1 MRDDPN
7 NGCGGDYGSF
17 SHWNLQQSQLR
28 KISSSLSCNDHT
40 DLIIGRAN
48 KMLGITYRTCT
59 TDCDEKTKLILCK
72 SLVRPQLEYASEVW
86 SPYTKEKLKDLE
98 RVQRRAIKFIL
109 KCDLTYTEGLAK
121 LSFAF
126 RV

>member
-1 MRDDPN
+1 
-7 NGCGGDYGSF
+7 
-17 SHWNLQQSQLR
+17 
-28 KISSSLSCNDHT
+28 
-40 DLIIGRAN
+40 
-48 KMLGITYRTCT
+48 MLGITYRTCT